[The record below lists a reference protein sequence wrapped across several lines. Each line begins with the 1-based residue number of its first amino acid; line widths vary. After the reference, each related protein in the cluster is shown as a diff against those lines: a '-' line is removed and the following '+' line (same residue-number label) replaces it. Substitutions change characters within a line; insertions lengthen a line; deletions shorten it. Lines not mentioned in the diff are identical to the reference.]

1 MENKTAAEPS
11 STKAATPRT
20 ARQQQT
26 TRRRQPVAAAADAAV
41 VAHASTTAVGGHSN
55 LYSQPAPF
63 GSGLARFSPSMTFS
77 HHAPKHRPELHD
89 RKANRRWVPNNLR
102 DASASGI
109 AGLATLTGTDA
120 SSRLAGSGRRREEES
135 DDGQSSR
142 APGSTTSTSTSAT
155 ASSNGGRPKS
165 AKEEQRRFLSLR
177 QEVTALREQK
187 LAALEEAGERPSTP
201 RTHAATPRVA
211 SLARR
216 PGAPASARG
225 AHDANACAP
234 GPCGGRGRLTR
245 GGEDGCLI
253 DVSGEEAPQKQ
264 MVVPLERLE
273 VRPGT
278 RPYCNSQEP
287 LERVAR
293 IVRAGRENQ
302 APRCPHDSHEA
313 RDEISPSYAD
323 LLAFVAGEARTR

>member
-1 MENKTAAEPS
+1 M
-11 STKAATPRT
+11 
-20 ARQQQT
+20 
-26 TRRRQPVAAAADAAV
+26 
-41 VAHASTTAVGGHSN
+41 
-55 LYSQPAPF
+55 
-63 GSGLARFSPSMTFS
+63 
-77 HHAPKHRPELHD
+77 
-89 RKANRRWVPNNLR
+89 
-102 DASASGI
+102 
-109 AGLATLTGTDA
+109 
-120 SSRLAGSGRRREEES
+120 
-135 DDGQSSR
+135 
-142 APGSTTSTSTSAT
+142 
-155 ASSNGGRPKS
+155 
-165 AKEEQRRFLSLR
+165 
-177 QEVTALREQK
+177 TALREQK

-225 AHDANACAP
+225 AHDANACARALRRSWASDAR
-234 GPCGGRGRLTR
+234 RGRRLF
-245 GGEDGCLI
+245 I

-278 RPYCNSQEP
+278 RPYCNSQKP

-323 LLAFVAGEARTR
+323 LLACVAGEARTR